1 MLGIQKELLKETQF
15 YKEVFEEGK
24 RKGLLE
30 GKRKGLLEGKRKGL
44 LEGKRKGLLEGKRKG
59 LLEGKLEA
67 VTLLRRLGLS
77 DEAIAKEL
85 NLPLDAVQSMPK
97 VNGNKRAHN

>member
-24 RKGLLE
+24 LE
-30 GKRKGLLEGKRKGL
+30 GKRKGV

-67 VTLLRRLGLS
+67 VTLLRRLGMS

-85 NLPLDAVQSMPK
+85 NLPLDAVQHVP
-97 VNGNKRAHN
+97 R